1 MTVTERVAYLKG
13 LYEGLGIDGAK
24 KEGKVLTGVLETLE
38 ELAASVVALET
49 QNAELMDELDD
60 VYEELSAVQETLL
73 EQHTDDWS
81 MHHEDAEDDEELYQV
96 VCPTCGETIYI
107 DEDTLE
113 EGAIRCAACGESLE
127 FDLSALDVEWN
138 EVEDD
143 AAEDESTASD
153 EESF

>member
-13 LYEGLGIDGAK
+13 LYEGLGIDGTK

-38 ELAASVVALET
+38 ELAANVVALEA

-60 VYEELSAVQETLL
+60 VHEELSAVQETLL
-73 EQHTDDWS
+73 EQHSEDWP
-81 MHHEDAEDDEELYQV
+81 MHYEDAEDDEELYQV

-127 FDLSALDVEWN
+127 FDLSALDADWSES
-138 EVEDD
+138 EDD
-143 AAEDESTASD
+143 VATEEADDASD
-153 EESF
+153 DE